1 MSLVCRN
8 QQFKYELDHLTVMLT
23 PPQVRLYDVNSGN
36 LELTLTDSQ
45 ANATPGNGARWG
57 LGGHSNAYFSPDDS
71 LILWG
76 GVLWDHR
83 LPKGIHRFDQ
93 FTDYGGGAF
102 HPAGN
107 EVGSLAWLC

>member
-1 MSLVCRN
+1 MWRPQLNPLPSIL
-8 QQFKYELDHLTVMLT
+8 
-23 PPQVRLYDVNSGN
+23 QVRLYDVNRGN

-45 ANATPGNGARWG
+45 AGSLPGHGSRWG

-107 EVGSLAWLC
+107 EVSINALLLSLLWFG